1 MQIDWLTVAA
11 QLVNFLVL
19 IWLLKRFLYGP
30 VTKAMAE
37 REQRIAERLGDARR
51 VREEAVTEAE
61 ALRAER
67 QALDSHREAEM
78 AKARAAAEALRQELE
93 ADLREDMEQKRAA
106 WLDHLQEDRTEIV
119 LEMQKRTAAHVGQA
133 LRRVLADFAGAD
145 LAEQMAAEFA
155 RQLSSLDLE
164 ERRRLERAAEGMPG
178 AALVECSME
187 LPSAARRHLTRAIH
201 DEIAEGIKVDYASA
215 GDVTFGIRLT
225 LGHQVLDWSAGRYL
239 DRLGLLIEESLD
251 AVASEAA
258 DAA

>member
-30 VTKAMAE
+30 VTRAMAE

-51 VREEAVTEAE
+51 TREEAIVEAD

-67 QALDSHREAEM
+67 QALEQSREDEM
-78 AKARAAAEALRQELE
+78 AKARAEAEDLRRELE
-93 ADLREDMEQKRAA
+93 AELREDMEHKRAA

-119 LEMQKRTAAHVGQA
+119 LEMQKRMASHVGQA
-133 LRRVLADFAGAD
+133 LRRILADFAGAD
-145 LAEQMAAEFA
+145 LADQIASEFA
-155 RQLSSLDLE
+155 RQLNALE
-164 ERRRLERAAEGMPG
+164 PDERRRLERAAAGMSG

-187 LPSAARRHLTRAIH
+187 LPSAARRQLTRAIH
-201 DEIAEGIKVDYASA
+201 EEIAPEIKVEYASA
-215 GDVTFGIRLT
+215 SDVTFGIRLT

-251 AVASEAA
+251 TVASEAA